1 MKHEQT
7 SQVCLNVGGGAP
19 DVNRK
24 EMADFW
30 QQVVA
35 QRTQELYEVRKN
47 ACSWWQGRWRNKNR
61 QMDFICVFQ
70 A

>member
-1 MKHEQT
+1 MMFFT
-7 SQVCLNVGGGAP
+7 
-19 DVNRK
+19 K

-35 QRTQELYEVRKN
+35 QRTQELYEVLATQFSRV
-47 ACSWWQGRWRNKNR
+47 AWRLVDGELDGWW
-61 QMDFICVFQ
+61 VV